1 MGGVDVADMEI
12 TRIVILFSKI
22 IEIPDPIVKS
32 QLLKKLNR
40 LAGKVRRSH
49 YAGLIFEI
57 EMQKLEKMM
66 EV

>member
-40 LAGKVRRSH
+40 LAGKARRSH

>member
-1 MGGVDVADMEI
+1 MIDTEI
-12 TRIVILFSKI
+12 LRMVSLFSKI